1 LKEQLSGT
9 HPVRNNSVWIT
20 ITALVLSTLTV
31 CAWTGPGTD
40 LESTTKAVDEHY
52 NQLRTLQAEFTE
64 IYSGAGME
72 RTESGTLWLKKPGK
86 MRWEYRSPRDKLFL
100 SDGRD
105 AWFYLP
111 GDKQVRKTPVKKL
124 EDLRSPLG
132 LLLGKTRLEKELHS
146 LGFSPDTAPLV
157 AGDVVLRGIP
167 RGAEDRVSDVLL
179 EITPEHQ
186 IRRIKISAVDGS
198 TTEYRFADEKEDIP
212 VDDARFHFVPPAGV
226 ETVDGDIGQ

>member
-1 LKEQLSGT
+1 MRS
-9 HPVRNNSVWIT
+9 NSVWIM
-20 ITALVLSTLTV
+20 IAALVLSTQTFR
-31 CAWTGPGTD
+31 ASAAPSAD
-40 LESTTKAVDEHY
+40 LESTAKAVDAHY

-64 IYSGAGME
+64 IYSGAGIE

-157 AGDVVLRGIP
+157 TGDVVLRGVP

-186 IRRIKISAVDGS
+186 IRRIKISSVDGS
-198 TTEYRFADEKEDIP
+198 TTEYRFSDQKEDIP
-212 VDDARFHFVPPAGV
+212 VDDARFRFVPPAGV